1 VSNAAAESK
10 LTPSIATTS
19 QISWLALTLTPGL
32 GPTRARR
39 LVDFFGSIEAV
50 FNASLTELEAAG
62 LPVGAAQSLGTGKSV
77 ELAHDEIAKATAAGI
92 ACVTLMTPPIHPVS
106 VRSTIPRWC
115 FTFVAM
121 FCALATGDCGD
132 RHTSPNALR
141 HRHG

>member
-1 VSNAAAESK
+1 MSNAAAESK

-92 ACVTLMTPPIHPVS
+92 ACVTLDDAAYPSRLREIYDTPLVLY
-106 VRSTIPRWC
+106 VRGN
-115 FTFVAM
+115 V
-121 FCALATGDCGD
+121 
-132 RHTSPNALR
+132 LR
-141 HRHG
+141 SRNRGLR